1 VTPLRLP
8 TAAPQ
13 NVKSTRSMSKQQA
26 QIDYYLI
33 LHAWNQGEPIA
44 TVYGMI
50 LRWIENYLHLILA
63 KDEVF
68 HILKRV
74 GEEDMEP
81 ITEDF
86 VHGRVYPKLRLEFT
100 I

>member
-1 VTPLRLP
+1 VF
-8 TAAPQ
+8 
-13 NVKSTRSMSKQQA
+13 VKKSNRVKEMSKQQA

-33 LHAWNQGEPIA
+33 LHAWNRGEPVA

-50 LRWIENYLHLILA
+50 LRWIETYLHLIVA

-68 HILKRV
+68 HLLKRV
-74 GEEDMEP
+74 GEEDVEP

-86 VHGRVYPKLRLEFT
+86 VHGRVYPKLRGEFT